1 MLETCKS
8 CGTVFEVDESVL
20 TKNIQWLKCGVCN
33 EKWVLSSNLDKN
45 LLQKN
50 SEVKEKSEKVK
61 QELAS
66 IKSVVEGKTK
76 ILAKKSNP
84 VLDQKNKSVA
94 EIASELSLS
103 KLKETNKN
111 NPKKHTN
118 VEDKKKTKK
127 INIFP
132 IFVLFLVMIFSS
144 GVFFRSAVISY
155 GYLYFPNYSQTY
167 AKKINN
173 LFRKIDLPI
182 LSEIKYLNLDNFIAT
197 FEKQEVRF
205 TGVIKN
211 NSKRPILTPRIKILG
226 IREDRKIIFE
236 KILILDEKI
245 ILPNSKI
252 SLSKLAKLK
261 INNNEENVS
270 VKVTLLKKF
279 FD

>member
-1 MLETCKS
+1 
-8 CGTVFEVDESVL
+8 
-20 TKNIQWLKCGVCN
+20 
-33 EKWVLSSNLDKN
+33 
-45 LLQKN
+45 
-50 SEVKEKSEKVK
+50 
-61 QELAS
+61 
-66 IKSVVEGKTK
+66 
-76 ILAKKSNP
+76 
-84 VLDQKNKSVA
+84 
-94 EIASELSLS
+94 
-103 KLKETNKN
+103 
-111 NPKKHTN
+111 
-118 VEDKKKTKK
+118 
-127 INIFP
+127 
-132 IFVLFLVMIFSS
+132 MIFSS

-182 LSEIKYLNLDNFIAT
+182 LSEIKYLNLNNFIAT

-236 KILILDEKI
+236 KILILEEKI

-252 SLSKLAKLK
+252 SLNKLVKLK

>member
-50 SEVKEKSEKVK
+50 SEVSEKSEKVK

-66 IKSVVEGKTK
+66 IKSVVEYKTK
-76 ILAKKSNP
+76 FLAKKANP

-111 NPKKHTN
+111 NSKKPTN
-118 VEDKKKTKK
+118 IENKKKAKK

-144 GVFFRSAVISY
+144 GIFFRSVLISY
-155 GYLYFPNYSQTY
+155 SYLYFPNYSQNH

-173 LFRKIDLPI
+173 LFTKVDLPI
-182 LSEIKYLNLDNFIAT
+182 LSETKYLNLT
-197 FEKQEVRF
+197 
-205 TGVIKN
+205 
-211 NSKRPILTPRIKILG
+211 ILLQLLKKKKLG
-226 IREDRKIIFE
+226 
-236 KILILDEKI
+236 LLVLLKI
-245 ILPNSKI
+245 ILK
-252 SLSKLAKLK
+252 
-261 INNNEENVS
+261 
-270 VKVTLLKKF
+270 
-279 FD
+279 DQY

>member
-45 LLQKN
+45 FLQKN
-50 SEVKEKSEKVK
+50 SEVREKSEKVK

-66 IKSVVEGKTK
+66 IKSVVEDKTK

-103 KLKETNKN
+103 NLKETNKN
-111 NPKKHTN
+111 NLKKPTN
-118 VEDKKKTKK
+118 VKDKKKTKK
-127 INIFP
+127 LNIFP
-132 IFVLFLVMIFSS
+132 IFVIFLVMIFLS
-144 GVFFRSAVISY
+144 GIFFRSVLISY
-155 GYLYFPNYSQTY
+155 SYLYFPNYSQNH
-167 AKKINN
+167 AKTINN
-173 LFRKIDLPI
+173 LFTRIDLPI
-182 LSEIKYLNLDNFIAT
+182 LSETKYLNLTNFIAT

-236 KILILDEKI
+236 KVLILEENI

-252 SLSKLAKLK
+252 SLNKLVKLK
-261 INNNEENVS
+261 IKNNEENVS
-270 VKVTLLKKF
+270 IKATLLKKF